1 MRLIIFLFFII
12 AVFSLVLSILSNE
25 ILHSINLSQ
34 SSLTSIIRRDFVLII
49 SYMLTKTGEVEV
61 YAKARIVDIFMDA
74 NHNSLMIVKS
84 TPSSM
89 GESDQVSHIK
99 DLPRGNTW
107 TSLRN

>member
-1 MRLIIFLFFII
+1 MIIFY
-12 AVFSLVLSILSNE
+12 V
-25 ILHSINLSQ
+25 
-34 SSLTSIIRRDFVLII
+34 
-49 SYMLTKTGEVEV
+49 LTKTGEVEV

-74 NHNSLMIVKS
+74 NYNLLMTVKS
-84 TPSSM
+84 KPSSM